1 MELTKWMR
9 IDSSGQQSR
18 TLFFVTVSWA
28 AVVFKFILAGV
39 TLPVLGL
46 MPLMSATEFGMSVA
60 AILAIWLGR
69 EWVKKE

>member
-9 IDSSGQQSR
+9 VDSSGEQSR

-28 AVVFKFILAGV
+28 AVVFKFILAGA
-39 TLPVLGL
+39 TLPVFGT
-46 MPLMSATEFGMSVA
+46 MPLMSATEFGVAVA